1 MTIRMAIL
9 DSIGASSRPRLLD
22 FGAGTGRFGWPFVV
36 AGDDYVA
43 VDLSRGMLHEF
54 ARRGGSNYRR
64 MCPLVQA
71 DGRLLPFFDAAFDAV
86 LMIHAFGGM
95 RVWQPVILEAR
106 RVLRSPGFLVLGQTE
121 MPPDGV
127 DSRLKQQ
134 LASFLA
140 AADVQPGQSNARDDV
155 QRWLQTN
162 AQGGDPV
169 IAAAWNADR
178 TPRGFL
184 DRHRTGARFSALPTS
199 IKEAALSQL
208 RTWAIATFGSLDVV
222 FTEKHEFELQ
232 VFKFERANH

>member
-1 MTIRMAIL
+1 MAIRRAIF
-9 DSIGASSRPRLLD
+9 DSISASSRPRLLD
-22 FGAGTGRFGWPFVV
+22 LGAGTGRFGWAFVA
-36 AGDDYVA
+36 AGDYYVA

-71 DGRLLPFFDAAFDAV
+71 DGRLLPFCDAAFDAV

-95 RVWQPVILEAR
+95 RVWQPVIAEAR
-106 RVLRSPGFLVLGQTE
+106 RVLRSPGFLLVGQTV

-127 DSRLKQQ
+127 DSCMKQQ
-134 LASFLA
+134 LASFLTA
-140 AADVQPGQSNARDDV
+140 AEVPPEQSNARDDV

-199 IKEAALSQL
+199 IKEDALSQL
-208 RTWAIATFGSLDVV
+208 STWAIADLRFIRCSFHRKARV
-222 FTEKHEFELQ
+222 
-232 VFKFERANH
+232 